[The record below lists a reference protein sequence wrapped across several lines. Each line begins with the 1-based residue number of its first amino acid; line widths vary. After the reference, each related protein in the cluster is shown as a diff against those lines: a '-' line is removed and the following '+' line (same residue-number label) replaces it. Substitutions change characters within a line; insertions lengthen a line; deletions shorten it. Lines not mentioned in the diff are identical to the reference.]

1 MSRTIILTEDQY
13 AVLANEGAA
22 HGQTA
27 EGILADWIE
36 AVRLCNR
43 VLSPDVA
50 RMYRMEWMEGTDR
63 VRRVEL
69 VEDDPNATRPSTDH
83 RVVASTR
90 VDKCLR

>member
-1 MSRTIILTEDQY
+1 MQSL
-13 AVLANEGAA
+13 LKEGAA
-22 HGQTA
+22 RGQTP

-50 RMYRMEWMEGTDR
+50 RMYRMEWMKRIDR
-63 VRRVEL
+63 AQRVERVE
-69 VEDDPNATRPSTDH
+69 VEDDPNATQPSTDH

-90 VDKCLR
+90 G

>member
-22 HGQTA
+22 RGQTP

-43 VLSPDVA
+43 VLSPDVSL
-50 RMYRMEWMEGTDR
+50 M
-63 VRRVEL
+63 
-69 VEDDPNATRPSTDH
+69 
-83 RVVASTR
+83 
-90 VDKCLR
+90 

>member
-22 HGQTA
+22 RGQTP

-43 VLSPDVA
+43 VLSPDVS
-50 RMYRMEWMEGTDR
+50 RMYRMEWMKRIDR
-63 VRRVEL
+63 AQRVER
-69 VEDDPNATRPSTDH
+69 VEDDPNATQPSTDH
-83 RVVASTR
+83 RMVASTR
-90 VDKCLR
+90 E

>member
-22 HGQTA
+22 RGQTP

-43 VLSPDVA
+43 VLSPDVS
-50 RMYRMEWMEGTDR
+50 RMYRMEWMERIDR
-63 VRRVEL
+63 AQRVER
-69 VEDDPNATRPSTDH
+69 VEDDPNATQPSTDH
-83 RVVASTR
+83 RMVASTR
-90 VDKCLR
+90 G

>member
-22 HGQTA
+22 RGQTP

-43 VLSPDVA
+43 VLSSDVA
-50 RMYRMEWMEGTDR
+50 RMYRTE
-63 VRRVEL
+63 
-69 VEDDPNATRPSTDH
+69 
-83 RVVASTR
+83 
-90 VDKCLR
+90 

>member
-22 HGQTA
+22 RGQTP

-43 VLSPDVA
+43 VLSSDVA
-50 RMYRMEWMEGTDR
+50 RMYRTEWMERIDR
-63 VRRVEL
+63 AHRVER
-69 VEDDPNATRPSTDH
+69 VEDDPNATQPSTDH
-83 RVVASTR
+83 RVVASSR
-90 VDKCLR
+90 G

>member
-22 HGQTA
+22 RGQSP

-43 VLSPDVA
+43 VLSPDVS
-50 RMYRMEWMEGTDR
+50 RMYRMEWMKRIDR
-63 VRRVEL
+63 AQRVER
-69 VEDDPNATRPSTDH
+69 VEDDPNATQPSTDH
-83 RVVASTR
+83 RMVASSR
-90 VDKCLR
+90 G

>member
-22 HGQTA
+22 RGQTP

-43 VLSPDVA
+43 VLSPDVS
-50 RMYRMEWMEGTDR
+50 RMYRMEWMKRIDR
-63 VRRVEL
+63 AQRVER
-69 VEDDPNATRPSTDH
+69 VEDDPNATQPSTDH
-83 RVVASTR
+83 RMVASSR
-90 VDKCLR
+90 G

>member
-22 HGQTA
+22 RGQSP

-43 VLSPDVA
+43 VLSPDVS
-50 RMYRMEWMEGTDR
+50 RMYRMEWMERIGR
-63 VRRVEL
+63 AQHVQR
-69 VEDDPNATRPSTDH
+69 VEDDPNATQPSTDH
-83 RVVASTR
+83 RMVASSR
-90 VDKCLR
+90 G

>member
-22 HGQTA
+22 RGQTP

-43 VLSPDVA
+43 VLSPDVS
-50 RMYRMEWMEGTDR
+50 RMYRMEWMERIDR
-63 VRRVEL
+63 AQRVQRVQR
-69 VEDDPNATRPSTDH
+69 VEDDPNATQPSTDH
-83 RVVASTR
+83 RMVASSR
-90 VDKCLR
+90 G